1 MKNYRQSEINSL
13 IEKFLLSDNLKPDFK
28 IQIYSI
34 DGSTRWLNISAAELL
49 AIRNLLIDD

>member
-28 IQIYSI
+28 IQINST
-34 DGSTRWLNISAAELL
+34 DGATRWLNITAAELL
-49 AIRNLLIDD
+49 AIRNLLIEG